1 MEREA
6 LPGTPGDMAWK
17 LALNPDFTLYIVNYY
32 LFVFDDAK
40 RSTNFHITLVK
51 ITLSSMFSNVTPK
64 IPLSTISTWL
74 LCVTKHRRYQ
84 SNFKKR
90 LPAPGPAPDGK
101 PLLNHFSQ
109 KRYPIGWKSFCGFST
124 SSRSLHSFLPSW
136 LTFVCFPVTLI
147 FYELLRENG
156 PSLSYFPHKALTT
169 KHEIPPLFHLNNFW
183 NSTSHNTQMT
193 HRIYIQSQEEV
204 TIALDWTSD
213 WPDGKPLLN

>member
-1 MEREA
+1 MTSVCHKAQKISIQFQKEVTSTRASTRWEA
-6 LPGTPGDMAWK
+6 
-17 LALNPDFTLYIVNYY
+17 TL
-32 LFVFDDAK
+32 
-40 RSTNFHITLVK
+40 
-51 ITLSSMFSNVTPK
+51 
-64 IPLSTISTWL
+64 
-74 LCVTKHRRYQ
+74 
-84 SNFKKR
+84 
-90 LPAPGPAPDGK
+90 K
-101 PLLNHFSQ
+101 PFQ
-109 KRYPIGWKSFCGFST
+109 PKRYPIGWKSFCGFST

-204 TIALDWTSD
+204 TSALDWTSD